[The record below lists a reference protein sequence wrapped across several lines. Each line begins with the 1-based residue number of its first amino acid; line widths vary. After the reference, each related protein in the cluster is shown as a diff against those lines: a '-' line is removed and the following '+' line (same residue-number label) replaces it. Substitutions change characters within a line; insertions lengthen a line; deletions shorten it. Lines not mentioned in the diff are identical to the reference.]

1 MVEGK
6 ISKRQ
11 EKVIVNRGRDYF
23 KRIDLMEQDDCAE
36 KVAIVKLK
44 HHMKVQS

>member
-11 EKVIVNRGRDYF
+11 EKVIVNRGRDYY
-23 KRIDLMEQDDCAE
+23 KRIDLMEQNDCA
-36 KVAIVKLK
+36 ARDG
-44 HHMKVQS
+44 QR